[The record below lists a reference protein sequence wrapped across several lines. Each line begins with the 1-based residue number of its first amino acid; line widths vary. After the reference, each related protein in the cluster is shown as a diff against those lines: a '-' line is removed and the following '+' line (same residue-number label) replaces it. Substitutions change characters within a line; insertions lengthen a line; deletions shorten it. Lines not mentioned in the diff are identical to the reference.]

1 VAAPV
6 TLQPLGAGQGGAA
19 RALARTELAGTPYG
33 EGPLET
39 LERVLGTGG
48 DDEARSLVAVRG
60 GELVGL
66 VVYGLVA
73 GAQGA
78 GRLHLVLVTA
88 SARLAGVGL
97 SLCDAAAEAL
107 RRDGARLV
115 VAEVPDDAAT
125 AAGRELLRRAG
136 FREEG
141 RIPDFHRDGVALLL
155 LRRDLA

>member
-1 VAAPV
+1 MA
-6 TLQPLGAGQGGAA
+6 LQPLGPAHAGAA
-19 RALARTELAGTPYG
+19 RLLARAELAGTPYG

-48 DDEARSLVAVRG
+48 DDEARALAATRDG
-60 GELVGL
+60 ALVGL

-97 SLCDAAAEAL
+97 QLCDAAADAL
-107 RRDGARLV
+107 RRAGARLI
-115 VAEVPDDAAT
+115 VAEVPDDPAT
-125 AAGRELLRRAG
+125 AAGRELLRRAA

-155 LRRDLA
+155 LRRDL